1 MRIDLKKVTPLVKAA
16 LREDIGRG
24 DVTTWL
30 CIPKEQE
37 AKAAIIFEEDGIV
50 CGMDV
55 ASLTFHLVDGAIKF
69 KPLARDGDRVRAGK
83 VVARIE
89 GSARSILIGERVA
102 LNFLGHSSGIATR
115 TAEYVKRAKPYG
127 AKIMDTRKTTPG
139 LRYLQKYAV
148 RVGGGHNHRMGLYDQ
163 ILIKDNHIKVQS
175 SKFKVRSSRKKA
187 SIIRE
192 LASHARRRAPK
203 GMKVEVECENLD
215 DFKEALKAR
224 TDVIMLDNMKIA
236 QMRRAVKMVAK
247 PTKLEASGRITLKNV
262 REIARTG
269 VDMIS
274 IGELTHSVRSID
286 VALEML

>member
-1 MRIDLKKVTPLVKAA
+1 MRMDLKKVTPLVKAA
-16 LREDIGRG
+16 LREDVCGG
-24 DVTTWL
+24 DITTKF
-30 CIPKEQE
+30 CISKNQ
-37 AKAAIIFEEDGIV
+37 KARAIIVFKEDGIV

-139 LRYLQKYAV
+139 LRYLEKYAV

-192 LASHARRRAPK
+192 LISHARRRAPK

-215 DFKEALKAR
+215 ELKEALKAR
-224 TDVIMLDNMKIA
+224 PDVIMLDNMKIA

-247 PTKLEASGRITLKNV
+247 PTKLEASGRVTLKNV